1 MNVIKQSGGVRH
13 FCTRVKYAFIY
24 KVGLRFPYI
33 KIRQKSFKA
42 MGWSIGENVYFPA
55 DITIPVAFNGNSG
68 DLKLGDRVSIGPRVT
83 LVVNAHPNSS
93 KLRNLF
99 HKKESRITINNDAWL
114 GAGVIVLQG
123 VTIGEYA
130 IVGAGAVV
138 TKDIPPYSTLV
149 FEMMLKD
156 ITKYEA
162 K

>member
-1 MNVIKQSGGVRH
+1 M
-13 FCTRVKYAFIY
+13 RVKYAFIY

-68 DLKLGDRVSIGPRVT
+68 DLKLGDRVLNGPRVT

-114 GAGVIVLQG
+114 GAGVIVLQ
-123 VTIGEYA
+123 EL
-130 IVGAGAVV
+130 
-138 TKDIPPYSTLV
+138 PLENMP
-149 FEMMLKD
+149 
-156 ITKYEA
+156 
-162 K
+162 

>member
-1 MNVIKQSGGVRH
+1 
-13 FCTRVKYAFIY
+13 
-24 KVGLRFPYI
+24 
-33 KIRQKSFKA
+33 
-42 MGWSIGENVYFPA
+42 MGWSLGENVYFPA

-83 LVVNAHPNSS
+83 LVVNAYPNSS

-99 HKKESRITINNDAWL
+99 HKKESRRTINNDAWL

-138 TKDIPPYSTLV
+138 TKDIPPYSIAVGNPARVIKTINKSQL
-149 FEMMLKD
+149 
-156 ITKYEA
+156 
-162 K
+162 